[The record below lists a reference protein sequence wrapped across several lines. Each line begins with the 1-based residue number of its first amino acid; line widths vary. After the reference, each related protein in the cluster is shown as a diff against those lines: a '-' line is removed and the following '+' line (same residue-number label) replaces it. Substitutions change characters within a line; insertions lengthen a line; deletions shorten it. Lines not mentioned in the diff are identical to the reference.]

1 MCIRDRSTT
10 NPSSISQAAAI
21 EALNGP
27 QDFIV
32 ERSESFQSR
41 RDFVVKSLN
50 EIKGLTCL
58 NPEGAFYVFPN
69 CLKCLNKKDK
79 KGKLLKT
86 DSDFVESLLENNGV
100 AVVQGSAFGL
110 EGHFRIS
117 YATSMQNL
125 ENALE
130 RIYKFCTNL
139 S

>member
-1 MCIRDRSTT
+1 M
-10 NPSSISQAAAI
+10 
-21 EALNGP
+21 
-27 QDFIV
+27 
-32 ERSESFQSR
+32 
-41 RDFVVKSLN
+41 
-50 EIKGLTCL
+50 TCL

-110 EGHFRIS
+110 EGYFRIS

-125 ENALE
+125 KNALK
-130 RIYKFCTNL
+130 RISEFCNSL